1 MVHWAKITI
10 MLYGLLYE
18 FGSFIC
24 VFNAP
29 YVENEVAYIE
39 FIDKIKKILAPWA
52 FNESRTF

>member
-1 MVHWAKITI
+1 

-18 FGSFIC
+18 FGSIIC
-24 VFNAP
+24 VFNVP